1 MKSEVFN
8 FLNSIR
14 VFDLQLLRL
23 QSQRRALETC
33 LLPSGIRYDKDKVMS
48 SPEDQ
53 LSKICGEINEIEV
66 KMADIAYKKARRIV
80 EVEKVISKLSEE
92 EYKTVL
98 TLCYIDHMAIGEIAD
113 RLGYSSD
120 WVYKKRR
127 KATDELERYI

>member
-1 MKSEVFN
+1 MKSEVYS
-8 FLNSIR
+8 FLKSIQG
-14 VFDLQLLRL
+14 FDLQLLRL
-23 QSQRRALETC
+23 QSQKRALEAC

-53 LSKICGEINEIEV
+53 LSKICAEIHEIEV
-66 KMADIAYKKARRIV
+66 KMADIAYKKAQRIV
-80 EVEKVISKLSEE
+80 EVEKVINKLSEE

-98 TLCYIDHMAIGEIAD
+98 TLCYIDHMPISDIAD
-113 RLGYSSD
+113 KLGYSSD

>member
-1 MKSEVFN
+1 
-8 FLNSIR
+8 
-14 VFDLQLLRL
+14 
-23 QSQRRALETC
+23 
-33 LLPSGIRYDKDKVMS
+33 MS

-53 LSKICGEINEIEV
+53 LSKICAEINEIEI

-98 TLCYIDHMAIGEIAD
+98 TLCYIDHMAISDIAD
-113 RLGYSSD
+113 KLGYSSD

-127 KATDELERYI
+127 KATDELERFI

>member
-1 MKSEVFN
+1 MKSEVYS
-8 FLNSIR
+8 FLKSIQA
-14 VFDLQLLRL
+14 FDMQLLRL
-23 QSQRRALETC
+23 QSQQRALESC

-53 LSKICGEINEIEV
+53 LSKICAEIDEIQA
-66 KMADIAYKKARRIV
+66 KMADIAYKKAQRIV

-98 TLCYIDHMAIGEIAD
+98 TLCYIDHMPISDIAD
-113 RLGYSSD
+113 KLGYSSD

-127 KATDELERYI
+127 KATDELERFI

>member
-1 MKSEVFN
+1 MKSEVYN

-14 VFDLQLLRL
+14 VFDFQLLRL
-23 QSQRRALETC
+23 QSQKRALETC

-53 LSKICGEINEIEV
+53 LSKICAEINEIEV
-66 KMADIAYKKARRIV
+66 KMADIAYKKAKRIV
-80 EVEKVISKLSEE
+80 DVEKVINKLSEE

-127 KATDELERYI
+127 KATDELERFI

>member
-1 MKSEVFN
+1 MKSEVYN

-23 QSQRRALETC
+23 QSQKRALETC

-66 KMADIAYKKARRIV
+66 KMADIAYKKAKRIV
-80 EVEKVISKLSEE
+80 DVEKVINKLSEE

-98 TLCYIDHMAIGEIAD
+98 TLCYIDHMSITDIAD

-127 KATDELERYI
+127 KATDELERFI